1 MEAMKRIWNNRRAK
15 DTTIQVIFL
24 VIVLAAIAFIVNNV
38 IVGMNRLGMSLDF
51 SFLSRTASFDIS
63 GDKLISYSATD
74 SYARAILVGI
84 LNTLRVAFIGIILA
98 TILGT
103 IIGIARLSKN
113 WLARTIAKVYV
124 EIFRNTPLLV
134 QMIIWYSAVFLTLPL
149 IESEVNIGQAFFFS
163 NRGVAIPWVD
173 DATTATWIWGAVLL
187 IGFIVGILIYRFK
200 LKQQMALGQNKRPY
214 LWFISAIL
222 IAGIA
227 SFLITMQG
235 PFQLSIPAINENGRS
250 YVGGFILSP
259 SFGAILIALVMYTAA
274 FIAEIVRAG
283 ILGVNKGQ
291 REAAYSLGL
300 KESTAL
306 RLVIFPQAYRIIIPP
321 MTNQYLNLTK
331 NSSLGVAVGYP
342 EIVTIGNIT
351 LSQSGRAVQMI
362 IVMIACYL
370 LFSILT
376 SIFMN
381 LFNKFTQLKER

>member
-1 MEAMKRIWNNRRAK
+1 MEAMKRMWNNRRAK
-15 DTTIQVIFL
+15 NLTLQAIFL
-24 VIVLAAIAFIVNNV
+24 LIVIGALIFIVNNV
-38 IVGMNRLGMSLDF
+38 ILGMNRLGMSLDF
-51 SFLSRTASFDIS
+51 SFLNRTASFDIS

-74 SYARAILVGI
+74 TYARAILVGI

-98 TILGT
+98 TLLGT

-113 WLARTIAKVYV
+113 WLARTISKVYV

-149 IESEVNIGQAFFFS
+149 IESEVNVGGSIFFS
-163 NRGVAIPWVD
+163 NRGVAIPWF
-173 DATTATWIWGAVLL
+173 DANAATLIWGSLL
-187 IGFIVGILIYRFK
+187 SIGLVGGIFLYRFK
-200 LKQQMALGQNKRPY
+200 LKQQMALGQQRRPI
-214 LWFISAIL
+214 LWL
-222 IAGIA
+222 IGSLLLAA
-227 SFLITMQG
+227 LAAFLFTMQG
-235 PFQLSIPAINENGRS
+235 PFQLSIPALHENGRN

-362 IVMIACYL
+362 LVMIACYL

-381 LFNKFTQLKER
+381 LFNKYTQLKER